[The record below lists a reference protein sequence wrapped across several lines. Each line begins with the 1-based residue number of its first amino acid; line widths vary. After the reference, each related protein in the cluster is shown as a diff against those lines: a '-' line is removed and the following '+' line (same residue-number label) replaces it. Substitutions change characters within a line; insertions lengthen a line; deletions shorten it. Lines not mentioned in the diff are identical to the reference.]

1 MKKYFYLLPFSVLI
15 SCGNN
20 ESSVETTAEPLSET
34 TQDIV
39 TSKKDYFSF
48 EIQLPDGSTLTKM
61 MEFDSDRSVACYNRL
76 NNDPDPCILV
86 GFPYG
91 QHNFTLSLTAS
102 KPGVYELPKTEI
114 CKSEL
119 VIQHFGLADGKS
131 EVKEFRAK
139 NVKVTIETI
148 KNREVEGAKS
158 LIGQS
163 GDGYSSIQGSFTG
176 TMTYTLNGTEM
187 EDCAVSGKFRSFDE
201 K

>member
-76 NNDPDPCILV
+76 NNDPYP
-86 GFPYG
+86 
-91 QHNFTLSLTAS
+91 
-102 KPGVYELPKTEI
+102 
-114 CKSEL
+114 
-119 VIQHFGLADGKS
+119 
-131 EVKEFRAK
+131 
-139 NVKVTIETI
+139 
-148 KNREVEGAKS
+148 
-158 LIGQS
+158 
-163 GDGYSSIQGSFTG
+163 
-176 TMTYTLNGTEM
+176 
-187 EDCAVSGKFRSFDE
+187 
-201 K
+201 